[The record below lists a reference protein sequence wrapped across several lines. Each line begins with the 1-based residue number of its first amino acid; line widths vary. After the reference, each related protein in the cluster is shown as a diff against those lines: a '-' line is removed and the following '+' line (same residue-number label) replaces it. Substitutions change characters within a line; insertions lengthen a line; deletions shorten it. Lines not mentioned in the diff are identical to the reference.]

1 MGRNYN
7 LCHFLQETFKI
18 AKNMTDAN
26 KKILQIFSILQIL
39 EHAKNKTPD
48 LRYFQVMAFVQRD
61 LSNMLGS
68 VLKEININ
76 LFKVI
81 YMSAFVPGW

>member
-1 MGRNYN
+1 
-7 LCHFLQETFKI
+7 
-18 AKNMTDAN
+18 MTDAN

-39 EHAKNKTPD
+39 EHARNKTPD

-68 VLKEININ
+68 VLKEITLIF
-76 LFKVI
+76 LK
-81 YMSAFVPGW
+81 

>member
-1 MGRNYN
+1 
-7 LCHFLQETFKI
+7 
-18 AKNMTDAN
+18 MTDAN
-26 KKILQIFSILQIL
+26 KKNTTNFLHFASFGTR
-39 EHAKNKTPD
+39 KNKTPD

>member
-1 MGRNYN
+1 
-7 LCHFLQETFKI
+7 
-18 AKNMTDAN
+18 MTDAN

-39 EHAKNKTPD
+39 GHAKNKTLD

-61 LSNMLGS
+61 LSNMLGY

-81 YMSAFVPGW
+81 YMRLVIVMLLYLNKIRSIYIC

>member
-1 MGRNYN
+1 
-7 LCHFLQETFKI
+7 
-18 AKNMTDAN
+18 MTDAN
-26 KKILQIFSILQIL
+26 KKILQIFSILQVL

-48 LRYFQVMAFVQRD
+48 LRYFQVMALVQRD
-61 LSNMLGS
+61 LSNMLSS

-81 YMSAFVPGW
+81 YMSAFVPGWWL

>member
-1 MGRNYN
+1 
-7 LCHFLQETFKI
+7 
-18 AKNMTDAN
+18 MTDAN

-48 LRYFQVMAFVQRD
+48 LRYMYFQVMAFVQRD

-76 LFKVI
+76 LFKMI
-81 YMSAFVPGW
+81 YMSAFVPGWWL

>member
-1 MGRNYN
+1 
-7 LCHFLQETFKI
+7 
-18 AKNMTDAN
+18 MTDAN

-68 VLKEININ
+68 VLKEITLIF
-76 LFKVI
+76 LK
-81 YMSAFVPGW
+81 

>member
-1 MGRNYN
+1 
-7 LCHFLQETFKI
+7 
-18 AKNMTDAN
+18 MTDAN

-39 EHAKNKTPD
+39 EHARNKTTD

-68 VLKEININ
+68 VLKESN
-76 LFKVI
+76 LK
-81 YMSAFVPGW
+81 

>member
-1 MGRNYN
+1 
-7 LCHFLQETFKI
+7 
-18 AKNMTDAN
+18 MTDAN

-39 EHAKNKTPD
+39 EHARNKTPD

-68 VLKEININ
+68 VLKESNIN

-81 YMSAFVPGW
+81 YICLPLSQVGDCNASLFE